1 MSRIETN
8 IEEIEQYLDNC
19 KYSPLSNTKIVVN
32 RDELLEL
39 IDNLKRNIPDEIK
52 KYQRII
58 SNRDAILRDAQ
69 DKAEEMIKKAN
80 EMTSKLVSE
89 HEVMQQAYKEANIV
103 IENATVEAGKIIDSA
118 TAQANAVKEAAVSY
132 TDDSLAMIQNIL
144 SDALEGITVNY
155 DGIKRALDSSL
166 EVTIENRKA
175 LASQNQD
182 ISLPEGEEEE
192 ENTQEAVPEISE
204 SSEGSGDGEY
214 VDSSQMSVD
223 EAQGLGQVDINYD
236 NIRYGDASKENS
248 ADFNLNMSDF
258 E

>member
-80 EMTSKLVSE
+80 EMTSQLVSE

-103 IENATVEAGKIIDSA
+103 IENATVEAGRILDEA

-132 TDDSLAMIQNIL
+132 TDDSLATIQNIL
-144 SDALEGITVNY
+144 NNALEEVTVNY

-182 ISLPEGEEEE
+182 ITAAQPAGEQQV
-192 ENTQEAVPEISE
+192 QETDDYY
-204 SSEGSGDGEY
+204 SGPAAGNY

-223 EAQGLGQVDINYD
+223 EAEGLGQVELDYNDIRGGSSSGKD
-236 NIRYGDASKENS
+236 DLDLDLNI
-248 ADFNLNMSDF
+248 SDF
-258 E
+258 D